1 MRCAFIENVTICEP
15 VDAAFVNH
23 ISNAIR
29 YSSRDES
36 NNPFFLKHLRRVLF
50 LRSVVLNKVLSPIA
64 SYRT

>member
-15 VDAAFVNH
+15 VDAVFVNH

-50 LRSVVLNKVLSPIA
+50 LR
-64 SYRT
+64 